1 MINNKMSYQELS
13 RNIDDY
19 LEKLNIGKD
28 VNKDLNKDYVYEEIK
43 NILSLIK
50 ENFKIETVDLFSNS
64 LIIRN
69 KDLEFLLRI
78 EEEDNYKNISI
89 FAAKLSKKENITHLV
104 RDKALISIDK
114 ESADYTI
121 KEELKDV
128 AKEDNLCEIHSYS
141 KTRNFTKEGLEK
153 NKIVLSSKRLKKTED
168 EIDFYSFDEPLF
180 ISSADSVTL
189 ANRVYFDVFNCIE
202 LNNMGEEIYN
212 GYQEIYSDNGYR
224 KIVIKSNLL
233 DSKKIRKLP
242 KEEISKKLEAEKNKN
257 IKDLLEKKYLLNREN
272 FSYEKNKEENKNKIR

>member
-28 VNKDLNKDYVYEEIK
+28 VNKDLNKDYIYEEIK

-153 NKIVLSSKRLKKTED
+153 NKIVLSSKRLKKIED

-212 GYQEIYSDNGYR
+212 GY
-224 KIVIKSNLL
+224 
-233 DSKKIRKLP
+233 
-242 KEEISKKLEAEKNKN
+242 
-257 IKDLLEKKYLLNREN
+257 LLEKKYLLNREN

>member
-28 VNKDLNKDYVYEEIK
+28 VNKDLNKDYIYEEIK

-69 KDLEFLLRI
+69 KVLEFLLRI

-104 RDKALISIDK
+104 RDKA
-114 ESADYTI
+114 
-121 KEELKDV
+121 
-128 AKEDNLCEIHSYS
+128 
-141 KTRNFTKEGLEK
+141 
-153 NKIVLSSKRLKKTED
+153 
-168 EIDFYSFDEPLF
+168 
-180 ISSADSVTL
+180 
-189 ANRVYFDVFNCIE
+189 
-202 LNNMGEEIYN
+202 
-212 GYQEIYSDNGYR
+212 
-224 KIVIKSNLL
+224 
-233 DSKKIRKLP
+233 
-242 KEEISKKLEAEKNKN
+242 
-257 IKDLLEKKYLLNREN
+257 
-272 FSYEKNKEENKNKIR
+272 

>member
-64 LIIRN
+64 VIIRN

-89 FAAKLSKKENITHLV
+89 FAAKLSKKENTIHLV

-128 AKEDNLCEIHSYS
+128 VKEDNLCEIHSYS

-168 EIDFYSFDEPLF
+168 EIDFYSFDELLF

-233 DSKKIRKLP
+233 ESKKIRKLP